1 MGIGFKSL
9 LSLMELIQLVQV
21 QIQIFVVIL
30 NTEWSH
36 VHLMMG
42 LRLA

>member
-1 MGIGFKSL
+1 MDIGFKSL

-30 NTEWSH
+30 NTEWIH
-36 VHLMMG
+36 VPLMMG
-42 LRLA
+42 LHSA